1 MRAKKYSKELG
12 GTAACSM
19 RIIEEAQYS
28 GQLERQRR
36 ESKES
41 GKRELYY
48 GDSWFTSRR
57 LLDALKRRLG
67 HEFFGAMKTNHS
79 KIMKDWP
86 SGSYIV
92 LECKELE
99 MVFVG
104 YKYNYRKRGTYTKQ
118 TCIN

>member
-41 GKRELYY
+41 GKRELYC
-48 GDSWFTSRR
+48 GDS
-57 LLDALKRRLG
+57 
-67 HEFFGAMKTNHS
+67 
-79 KIMKDWP
+79 
-86 SGSYIV
+86 
-92 LECKELE
+92 
-99 MVFVG
+99 
-104 YKYNYRKRGTYTKQ
+104 
-118 TCIN
+118 